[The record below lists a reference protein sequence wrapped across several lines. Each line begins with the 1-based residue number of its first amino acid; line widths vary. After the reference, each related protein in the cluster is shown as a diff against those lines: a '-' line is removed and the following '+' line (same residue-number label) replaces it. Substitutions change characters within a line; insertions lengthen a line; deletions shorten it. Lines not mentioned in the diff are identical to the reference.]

1 MGAESKHFNLAN
13 ILLIINNNEEEES
26 STVPSS
32 ASKPVVQTRNK
43 M

>member
-13 ILLIINNNEEEES
+13 ILFIITNNEEEES

-32 ASKPVVQTRNK
+32 ASKPVVQN
-43 M
+43 MQ